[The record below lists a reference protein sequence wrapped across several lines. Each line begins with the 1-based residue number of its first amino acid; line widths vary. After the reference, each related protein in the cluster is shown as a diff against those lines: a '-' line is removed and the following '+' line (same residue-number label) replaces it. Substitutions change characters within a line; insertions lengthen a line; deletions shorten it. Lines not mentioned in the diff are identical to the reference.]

1 MKQLLLNSDDF
12 SRRQFVA
19 QAAKTFLGV
28 SALPLCLEKA
38 RAAGRL
44 GSETVPTNRPL
55 ARNIIYL
62 YMSGGMTH
70 LDTLDPKPGT
80 EQGGPV
86 KAIKTKAD
94 GIQISEYMPLLA
106 GQMDKGCAIRSLS
119 STKGAHE
126 QGRYFM
132 HTSYAKR
139 ATIVHPCMGSW
150 TTRFQD
156 RSNGTLPGSVL
167 IGGGSQFAGSGFL
180 GSKHTPLAIGNPT
193 AGLQNSKRIPNVT
206 EEKFHDRLTLADRL
220 GKKFR
225 TKYDITA
232 TKAYSD
238 MYKDAIKLMSSKDL
252 QAFDL
257 NKEPES
263 MKDLYGESTFG
274 QGCLLARRLV
284 ENNVRYVEV
293 NLGGWDT
300 HQNNFVRVP
309 EQAGYLDQGLAALL
323 RDLEARGMLDETLIV
338 LATEFGRTPTINQN
352 AGRDHYPK
360 AFSGF
365 LAGGGIKGGQAYG
378 KTDEGGANVIEN
390 KVTIPDFNATI
401 AYALGLPLGQVV
413 YSPSRRPFTIADKGL
428 PLTHLFS

>member
-28 SALPLCLEKA
+28 SALPLCLKKA
-38 RAAGRL
+38 HAAGRL

-94 GIQISEYMPLLA
+94 GVQISEYMPLLA

-119 STKGAHE
+119 STKGAHD

-206 EEKFHDRLTLADRL
+206 EEKFHDRLTLANRL

-225 TKYDITA
+225 AKYDITA

-323 RDLEARGMLDETLIV
+323 RDLETRGMLDETLIV

-365 LAGGGIKGGQAYG
+365 LAGGGIQGGQVYG

-428 PLTHLFS
+428 PLTHLFA

>member
-38 RAAGRL
+38 HAAGRL

-156 RSNGTLPGSVL
+156 RSNETLPGSVL

-323 RDLEARGMLDETLIV
+323 RDLETRGMLDETLIV

-413 YSPSRRPFTIADKGL
+413 YSPSRRPFTIADKGI
-428 PLTHLFS
+428 PLTHLFA

>member
-1 MKQLLLNSDDF
+1 MKELLLKSDDF
-12 SRRQFVA
+12 SRRQFVE
-19 QAAKTFLGV
+19 QAAKAFLGV
-28 SALPLCLEKA
+28 SALPLCMKQA
-38 RAAGRL
+38 HAAGRL
-44 GSETVPTNRPL
+44 GSETVPQNRPL

-70 LDTLDPKPGT
+70 LDTFDPKPGT

-94 GIQISEYMPLLA
+94 GVQISEYLPLLA

-139 ATIVHPCMGSW
+139 ATIVHPCMGAW
-150 TTRFQD
+150 TTRFQG
-156 RSNGTLPGSVL
+156 RSNTTLPGSVVV
-167 IGGGSQFAGSGFL
+167 GGGSQFAGSGFL
-180 GSKHTPLAIGNPT
+180 GSQHMPLTIGNPE
-193 AGLQNSKRIPNVT
+193 AGLQNSKRMANVT
-206 EEKFHDRLTLADRL
+206 EKQFDDRLKLAGRL

-225 TKYDITA
+225 NKYDLAA

-238 MYKDAIKLMSSKDL
+238 MYTDAVKLMSSKDL

-257 NKEPES
+257 SKEPEH
-263 MKDLYGESTFG
+263 MKDLYGEDSFG

-300 HQNNFVRVP
+300 HQNNFVSAP
-309 EQAGYLDQGLAALL
+309 ERCALLDQGLSALL
-323 RDLEARGMLDETLIV
+323 QDLESRGMLDETLVV

-352 AGRDHYPK
+352 VGRDHYPK

-365 LAGGGIKGGQAYG
+365 LAGGGIKGGQTYG
-378 KTDEGGANVIEN
+378 KTDEGGYNVIED

-401 AYALGLPLGQVV
+401 AYALGLPLGEVV
-413 YSPSRRPFTIADKGL
+413 YSPTRRPFTVADKGL
-428 PLTHLFS
+428 PLTHLFA

>member
-28 SALPLCLEKA
+28 SALPLCLKKA
-38 RAAGRL
+38 HAAGRL

-94 GIQISEYMPLLA
+94 GVQISEYMPLLA
-106 GQMDKGCAIRSLS
+106 RQMNKGCAIRSLS
-119 STKGAHE
+119 STKGAHD

-206 EEKFHDRLTLADRL
+206 EEKFHDRLTLANRL

-323 RDLEARGMLDETLIV
+323 RDLETRGMLDETLIV

-428 PLTHLFS
+428 PLTHLFV

>member
-28 SALPLCLEKA
+28 SALPLCLKKA
-38 RAAGRL
+38 HAAGRL

-94 GIQISEYMPLLA
+94 GVQISEYMPLLA
-106 GQMDKGCAIRSLS
+106 GQMNKGCAIRSLS

-193 AGLQNSKRIPNVT
+193 AGLQNSKRIPNLT
-206 EEKFHDRLTLADRL
+206 EEKFHDRLTLANSL

-225 TKYDITA
+225 AKYDITA

-238 MYKDAIKLMSSKDL
+238 MYKDAIKLMSSRDL

-257 NKEPES
+257 DKEPES

-323 RDLEARGMLDETLIV
+323 RDLETRGMLDETLIV

-428 PLTHLFS
+428 PLTHLFA